1 MNHASRLPAALE
13 RLDPAWVVFALS
25 LLLSLI
31 AFETGKIN
39 PDGMLYVETA
49 RVYLDQGLDAALDVF
64 YWPFLSILMAWFSEL
79 TGVGLEAS
87 GYLLC
92 ALMMAGA
99 CGLLTASVARM
110 LPECAWYAGLVI
122 LALPGFNAYR
132 DELLREY
139 GAWLFLALSFWLLL
153 RWKETPRV
161 ATVLA
166 AQAALMAGALFRT
179 EVVAFFGAFA
189 LWQLVAAPA
198 GVRGRRVIQVSGL
211 PLIGMAVLVA
221 LYVTGNLGS
230 ERLVADFARL
240 GLDTFDLKSQALA
253 ASLDVFA
260 RDRASTIL
268 FFGSLAIV
276 PLEYVDNMGVLL
288 IPLLYAVFATDV
300 RRTLLRSQL
309 FACGFVMQLLV
320 LCVFVLDQQFLSN
333 RYVALLLVCSS
344 PLAAYG
350 LWHFAERFP
359 RWRIPVVAVLTVL
372 IVSNVWTVQAG
383 KERFVEAGAW
393 LAEHAEES
401 PRVYVESGRA
411 AYYAGWRYSSRRL
424 PDRRSE
430 LADGVRD
437 GEFDL
442 AVLDVAREDPPIR
455 PWLDSVGLK
464 QVAAF
469 FGPEGDAVI
478 IAVPARTDDRG
489 QAPSAPGHPETSN
502 SPE

>member
-1 MNHASRLPAALE
+1 
-13 RLDPAWVVFALS
+13 
-25 LLLSLI
+25 
-31 AFETGKIN
+31 
-39 PDGMLYVETA
+39 
-49 RVYLDQGLDAALDVF
+49 
-64 YWPFLSILMAWFSEL
+64 
-79 TGVGLEAS
+79 
-87 GYLLC
+87 
-92 ALMMAGA
+92 MMAGA
-99 CGLLTASVARM
+99 CGLFTASVARM
-110 LPECAWYAGLVI
+110 LPECAWYGCLVI

-132 DELLREY
+132 DELLREC
-139 GAWLFLALSFWLLL
+139 GAWLFVALSFWLLL
-153 RWKETPRV
+153 KWRDAPRL

-166 AQAALMAGALFRT
+166 AQAALVVGALFRT

-189 LWQLVAAPA
+189 LWQLIAAPA
-198 GVRGRRVIQVSGL
+198 GARWQRLLQVSGL
-211 PLIGMAVLVA
+211 PLVGMAILMA
-221 LYVTGNLGS
+221 LYATGNLGS

-240 GLDTFDLKSQALA
+240 GLETFDLKSQALA
-253 ASLDVFA
+253 ESLDLFA

-300 RRTLLRSQL
+300 RRTLVRSQL

-320 LCVFVLDQQFLSN
+320 LCVFVLDLQFLSN

-350 LWHFAERFP
+350 LWHFARRFP
-359 RWRIPVVAVLTVL
+359 RSRIPVVAVLVVV
-372 IVSNVWTVQAG
+372 IMSNVWTVQAG

-393 LAEHAEES
+393 LAEHADES

-424 PDRRSE
+424 PDRRNE
-430 LADGVRD
+430 LADGLRE
-437 GEFDL
+437 GEFDM
-442 AVLDVAREDPPIR
+442 AVLDVAREDPPIE
-455 PWLDSVGLK
+455 PWLESVGLE

-478 IAVPARTDDRG
+478 IVVPVGTAG
-489 QAPSAPGHPETSN
+489 QAPGARRHPEASD